1 MSYDEDYKLNT
12 QAEQYLQDNEG
23 NLGKFYTSIGME
35 IPFRMSFCNALATP
49 DLVRLR
55 MNGRLASLR
64 EPTADDKPDDD
75 VVLEAIEFLKSTRGD
90 YPESHPIWHTR

>member
-12 QAEQYLQDNEG
+12 QAEQYLQENEG
-23 NLGKFYTSIGME
+23 NLGKFYNALGVD
-35 IPFRMSFCNALATP
+35 IPFRQAFQRALATP

-55 MNGRLASLR
+55 MAGRLANLM
-64 EPTADDKPDDD
+64 EITASDIPDDD
-75 VVLEAIEFLKSTRGD
+75 VVLETIEFLKSTKGD